1 VTQAPV
7 RALNRVVVIDDH
19 PVVRSGIKSA
29 LIIDGFDVVAE
40 ASTLSEAYAQIAH
53 KNPDAIVVDINLPDG
68 SGLEIVQWARGQ
80 SPTVAIVVLTLNESE
95 EFLLAS
101 AKSGASA
108 YILKS
113 APLTDLVIALN
124 RAIAAPLHFAAQA
137 IVAAMEQR
145 ADKFHLTSRELQVLA
160 ILDSDEGN
168 AALSA
173 GLFITEATFKTHL
186 ASIYRK
192 LDVKN
197 RVGALKRA
205 KSAGLL

>member
-1 VTQAPV
+1 MNQAPV
-7 RALNRVVVIDDH
+7 RVLNRVIIIDDH

-53 KNPDAIVVDINLPDG
+53 KSPDAIVVDINLPDG
-68 SGLEIVQWARGQ
+68 SGLEIVQWARRQ
-80 SPTVAIVVLTLNESE
+80 SPTIAIVVLTLNESE

-113 APLTDLVIALN
+113 APLGDLVIALN
-124 RAIAAPLHFAAQA
+124 RAIASPLHFAAQA

-160 ILDSDEGN
+160 ILDSDDGN
-168 AALSA
+168 AGLSA
-173 GLFITEATFKTHL
+173 RLFITEATLKTHL